1 MSVFAD
7 MAFFQAPADM
17 SKANAA
23 LASAMGVTH
32 FPCCHLFRSMKVLR
46 SLTDCSSE
54 ALSSALAQ
62 CGSATA
68 SVDAS
73 SNSNGDRQQTAETL
87 DARANGTANG
97 SSAADA
103 GRSTGASASGSGVH
117 DPPTGKE
124 ARAGATRMMPGGKTG
139 YFW

>member
-23 LASAMGVTH
+23 LASAMGVTR

-68 SVDAS
+68 SADAS
-73 SNSNGDRQQTAETL
+73 SNSNEDRQQTAETL
-87 DARANGTANG
+87 TAHANG

-124 ARAGATRMMPGGKTG
+124 ARAGATRIMPGGKTG